1 MLKKVSRTTTRHISI
16 FVILSFNLPV
26 SLAAYPSAL
35 AFCVPSRQR
44 LRRSGVAAVADE
56 VVVVVAVAVA
66 DEVVVAAAVA
76 AGASALPRS
85 PPPHPLRH
93 WRLRCCCCCCC
104 RY

>member
-56 VVVVVAVAVA
+56 VVVVAAVA
-66 DEVVVAAAVA
+66 DEVVVAVAAV
-76 AGASALPRS
+76 ASALPRS